1 MQSIRICAC
10 SCRTQGLIYGF
21 CTSLVVLRQSSFVSL
36 QPLLIQFLLIF
47 LSINMIAAGIPSL
60 KPRLCGQR
68 VVSRSSPVVNVNR
81 RSSLV
86 VRAGDMYPQ
95 DWLKVNPLVLV
106 LGVVGWTVPSA
117 IPVSGFGG
125 NSLFGLLTAQIGT
138 ELAHFPTGPA
148 LDSPFWLYLVTW
160 HVGLFLTMLLG
171 QVGFQGRAQKYW

>member
-1 MQSIRICAC
+1 MFAV
-10 SCRTQGLIYGF
+10 G
-21 CTSLVVLRQSSFVSL
+21 V
-36 QPLLIQFLLIF
+36 
-47 LSINMIAAGIPSL
+47 PSL
-60 KPRLCGQR
+60 KPSFSGRR
-68 VVSRSSPVVNVNR
+68 IVSRAVSVVNVNK

-86 VRAGDMYPQ
+86 VRAGETYPQ
-95 DWLKVNPLVLV
+95 NWLKVNPLVFV

-125 NSLFGLLTAQIGT
+125 NSLFGLLTSQIGT

-171 QVGFQGRAQKYW
+171 QVGFQGRQQKYW